1 MKELVEEK
9 FKEIFGTEGR
19 FKTYFVPAK
28 VNIVEED
35 EDYKG
40 EMAPKTRAKKGVC
53 ATIREREDRILNF
66 YSVNFSEAGII
77 SISID
82 NVVYNENETWV
93 KYPKEIILS
102 LKEKGYEL
110 KHGFDIVYYENIV
123 TDNRKDIL
131 KILTAIVLKDMYNLD
146 INNETIETLEQK
158 TDEEDEDEGKLLT
171 GEKLQID

>member
-77 SISID
+77 F
-82 NVVYNENETWV
+82 NW
-93 KYPKEIILS
+93 
-102 LKEKGYEL
+102 
-110 KHGFDIVYYENIV
+110 
-123 TDNRKDIL
+123 
-131 KILTAIVLKDMYNLD
+131 
-146 INNETIETLEQK
+146 
-158 TDEEDEDEGKLLT
+158 
-171 GEKLQID
+171 

>member
-82 NVVYNENETWV
+82 NVAYNENETWV

-102 LKEKGYEL
+102 LKEEGYEL

-131 KILTAIVLKDMYNLD
+131 KILKNNNSKMSYMDNTSSNTIQD
-146 INNETIETLEQK
+146 IESHLPK
-158 TDEEDEDEGKLLT
+158 M
-171 GEKLQID
+171 

>member
-1 MKELVEEK
+1 MRELVEEK

-82 NVVYNENETWV
+82 NVAYNENETWDSEV
-93 KYPKEIILS
+93 RLMSEI
-102 LKEKGYEL
+102 KTN
-110 KHGFDIVYYENIV
+110 FDMAIKMIENGE
-123 TDNRKDIL
+123 
-131 KILTAIVLKDMYNLD
+131 A
-146 INNETIETLEQK
+146 EQSI
-158 TDEEDEDEGKLLT
+158 
-171 GEKLQID
+171 IDAENWK

>member
-1 MKELVEEK
+1 ML
-9 FKEIFGTEGR
+9 
-19 FKTYFVPAK
+19 P
-28 VNIVEED
+28 
-35 EDYKG
+35 KG

-82 NVVYNENETWV
+82 NVAYNENETWV

-102 LKEKGYEL
+102 LKEEGYEL

-158 TDEEDEDEGKLLT
+158 TDEEDEEEGKLLT